1 MDILL
6 VNIVILTCI
15 VTLIVSGIF
24 LIALALKDNSVM
36 DIFYGPVFLT
46 AALLYLTLTDIGGLL
61 PYIIASC
68 IALWAIRLSG
78 RIFLKNF
85 GKPEDAR
92 YAAWREA
99 WLKKGRLYF
108 IVRSYL
114 QINLLQGLVIL
125 GVLTPFIIS
134 VTSPAA
140 LSPVFLFLGL
150 VVFLFGLSYETL
162 ADYQL
167 DQFIARKKA
176 GTEPATLMTTG
187 LFAYSRRPN
196 YFGETLIWWG
206 QAIMVITLPYGFLAL
221 VSPLLITFIVTKVT
235 GPMLENQFLTRY
247 PQEYRAYMASTPYF
261 IPRFTKT
268 AASAPLASTQRNSDS
283 TPIPMDTGARVRHD
297 DQASVDSSG
306 DSAGGA
312 D

>member
-1 MDILL
+1 MEIIL
-6 VNIVILTCI
+6 VNIVILGCI
-15 VTLIVSGIF
+15 VTLFVSGIF
-24 LIALALKDNSVM
+24 VIAQLLSDNSVM
-36 DIFYGPVFLT
+36 DIFYGPTFV
-46 AALLYLTLTDIGGLL
+46 AAAVLYLTLTDIGGLV
-61 PYIIASC
+61 PNFIAAC
-68 IALWAIRLSG
+68 ITLWALRLSV

-92 YAAWREA
+92 YAAWREE
-99 WLKKGRLYF
+99 WMKKSRWYF
-108 IVRSYL
+108 ILRSFL

-125 GVLTPFIIS
+125 AVLLPFIIS
-134 VTSPAA
+134 ISAPEAVSP
-140 LSPVFLFLGL
+140 LFLFIGL
-150 VVFLFGLSYETL
+150 AVFIFGLTYETV

-206 QAIMVITLPYGFLAL
+206 QAIMVITLPYGFVAL
-221 VSPLLITFIVTKVT
+221 ISPLLITFIVTKVT
-235 GPMLENQFLTRY
+235 GPMLEKQFLNRY
-247 PQEYRAYMASTPYF
+247 PDEYRAYMASTPYF

-268 AASAPLASTQRNSDS
+268 ASVLPASTQRNSDS
-283 TPIPMDTGARVRHD
+283 TPIPLDTGARVRHD
-297 DQASVDSSG
+297 DQDSADSSDG
-306 DSAGGA
+306 SGSGA